1 MTPSKGGYDEAS
13 FWRFDQCCGTPK
25 LVVEVPVQR
34 LFSMFPDGW
43 PGRGLLLLRLV
54 SGILLINHGVT
65 ELLGGPQWPVIIRLF
80 LETAA
85 GMLFLVG
92 LWTPMTG
99 VLVVIVELWSILSRT
114 GDLRNCV
121 ALATF
126 GAALAMLGPGVRS
139 IDARLFGRKRIDIR
153 ER

>member
-1 MTPSKGGYDEAS
+1 M
-13 FWRFDQCCGTPK
+13 
-25 LVVEVPVQR
+25 QR
-34 LFSMFPDGW
+34 LFSMFPNGW

-54 SGILLINHGVT
+54 SGFLLINDGVT
-65 ELLGGPQWPVIIRLF
+65 ELLRGTQWQGIIRPL

-99 VLVVIVELWSILSRT
+99 VLVVIVELWSVLSRT
-114 GDLRNCV
+114 GDLRNSV
-121 ALATF
+121 ALASVA
-126 GAALAMLGPGVRS
+126 AALAMLGPGVRS

-153 ER
+153 EH

>member
-1 MTPSKGGYDEAS
+1 M
-13 FWRFDQCCGTPK
+13 
-25 LVVEVPVQR
+25 QR
-34 LFSMFPDGW
+34 LFSMFPNGW

-54 SGILLINHGVT
+54 SGFLLINDGVT
-65 ELLGGPQWPVIIRLF
+65 ELLRGTQWQGIIRPL

-99 VLVVIVELWSILSRT
+99 VLVVIVELWSVLSRT
-114 GDLRNCV
+114 GDLRNSV
-121 ALATF
+121 ALASV

-153 ER
+153 EH